1 MLTFSMFGTN
11 SPKVSLPDYLAS
23 TGDTVLTL
31 RLKILKLSKSYKAEK
46 EKKKKKLASIFVFF
60 LGYESESNVNVLFP
74 VYCFFNLLE
83 FVTQQVSQ
91 SFSMSVSD

>member
-23 TGDTVLTL
+23 TGDPVLTL

-46 EKKKKKLASIFVFF
+46 RKEEEKIGINFCF
-60 LGYESESNVNVLFP
+60 LSWI
-74 VYCFFNLLE
+74 
-83 FVTQQVSQ
+83 
-91 SFSMSVSD
+91 